1 MGENGDAGRRKAVRR
16 REPARTDSGE
26 TPAAVAPEDR
36 RSAEHARARLAA
48 VVAGS
53 DDAIL
58 AKDLHGRITDWNAAA
73 ERMYGYSAEE
83 AIGSP
88 VAMLVPPERHREDV
102 VLLRRVLSGGRVVHY
117 ETERLR
123 KDGSRVPVSLTMS
136 AVRDSDGLVMGGSII
151 ARDVTER
158 RAADADRAKLAA
170 LVLTSASAARAKAEA
185 AAHTLHAAEQRFHA
199 AFASA
204 PIGMALIATTE
215 EHGSRIEDV
224 NPALCRLTGFARDEL
239 QGRDLVETLVHPADR
254 EPARRD
260 VEGLLGGEL
269 STAVAERRYIRRDG
283 GDLWVE
289 TSLARLSEAPDDK
302 EIVLQV
308 QDITERKRS
317 EERLRY
323 LADHDPLTGV
333 FNRRRFVEELDRET
347 ADGQRYG
354 VSTAVLVLDVDHF
367 KQVNDTYGHAV
378 GDDVLAGVARA
389 LSERTRETD
398 IVGRLGGDEFGVVLT
413 HSDRR
418 AAQTLAAA
426 LIEDLRE
433 RVLTLDDRRPLP
445 VTVSVGIRAV
455 DFDEE
460 LTADELIVEADIA
473 MYEAKEGGRDRISA
487 GGAGTERPTRLRR
500 RLAMADY
507 VRDALRRDDGFQ
519 LYEQPIRSLFSGQ
532 IERTEILV
540 RMADPDGAVLLPAA
554 FLPVADR
561 FGLMPG
567 VDRWVTAHAIELLM
581 GRQAA
586 GIELGMEVN
595 LSGTS
600 LGDPEVVDFIV
611 ASVRNAQIDPRAL
624 TFEVTETE
632 AIVNIGRA
640 RLLSHQLANLGCQ
653 FALDNFGSGFG
664 SFYYLK
670 HLPFDVVKIDGDFV
684 KALATSRTDQ
694 LTVKAMVEITRGM
707 RKRTIAGYVRDRQT
721 SEMLR
726 GYGVDYAQGYH
737 IGRPEPALARP
748 RHASR
753 SELAG

>member
-1 MGENGDAGRRKAVRR
+1 MGANGDAGRQQA
-16 REPARTDSGE
+16 
-26 TPAAVAPEDR
+26 
-36 RSAEHARARLAA
+36 
-48 VVAGS
+48 
-53 DDAIL
+53 
-58 AKDLHGRITDWNAAA
+58 
-73 ERMYGYSAEE
+73 
-83 AIGSP
+83 
-88 VAMLVPPERHREDV
+88 ERHRQPALAHRGEM
-102 VLLRRVLSGGRVVHY
+102 
-117 ETERLR
+117 
-123 KDGSRVPVSLTMS
+123 P
-136 AVRDSDGLVMGGSII
+136 
-151 ARDVTER
+151 
-158 RAADADRAKLAA
+158 LAA
-170 LVLTSASAARAKAEA
+170 ALYRT
-185 AAHTLHAAEQRFHA
+185 
-199 AFASA
+199 AFAMA

-215 EHGSRIEDV
+215 EHGSRIQDV

-239 QGRDLVETLVHPADR
+239 QGRDLVETLVHPSER
-254 EPARRD
+254 EPARGD
-260 VEGLLGGEL
+260 MESLLGGDL
-269 STAVAERRYIRRDG
+269 STVTAERRYTRRDG
-283 GDLWVE
+283 GDLWVQ
-289 TSLARLSEAPDDK
+289 TSVARLSDVPDDT

-317 EERLRY
+317 EERLRH

-367 KQVNDTYGHAV
+367 KRVNDTYGHAV

-426 LIEDLRE
+426 LIDDLRE
-433 RVLTLDDRRPLP
+433 RALTLDASRPVP

-455 DFDEE
+455 DCDEA

-473 MYEAKEGGRDRISA
+473 MYEAKEGGRNRIST
-487 GGAGTERPTRLRR
+487 GGAGNERPTRLRR
-500 RLAMADY
+500 RLAMADR
-507 VRDALRRDDGFQ
+507 VREALGRDDGFQ
-519 LYEQPIRSLFSGQ
+519 LYEQPIRSLCSGQ

-540 RMADPDGAVLLPAA
+540 RMVDPDGTVLPPSA

-561 FGLMPG
+561 FGLMPA
-567 VDRWVTAHAIELLM
+567 VDRWVTEHAIELLM

-600 LGDPEVVDFIV
+600 LGDRQVVDFIV
-611 ASVRNAQIDPRAL
+611 ASVRNSHVDPRAL

-632 AIVNIGRA
+632 AIVNIDRA
-640 RLLSHQLANLGCQ
+640 RLLSRQLASLGCQ

-664 SFYYLK
+664 SFFYLK
-670 HLPFDVVKIDGDFV
+670 HLPFDVVKIGGDFV

-707 RKRTIAGYVRDRQT
+707 RKRTIAGYVRDRHT

-748 RHASR
+748 RHAVTN
-753 SELAG
+753 ELAG